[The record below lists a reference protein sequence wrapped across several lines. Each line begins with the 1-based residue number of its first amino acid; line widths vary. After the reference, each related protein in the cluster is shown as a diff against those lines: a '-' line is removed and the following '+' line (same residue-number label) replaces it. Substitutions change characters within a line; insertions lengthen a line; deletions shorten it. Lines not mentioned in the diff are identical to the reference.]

1 MTKEQI
7 VADLELAGF
16 DASVEDG
23 RLMIEGTSK
32 NGVGYVIEEDFGAWW
47 LYEYTGKDYY
57 AVDAFSSMDEALE
70 AAKNLII

>member
-1 MTKEQI
+1 MNKEQI

-32 NGVGYVIEEDFGAWW
+32 NGVGYVIEEDFDAWW
-47 LYEYTGKDYY
+47 LYEYTGKDYHS
-57 AVDAFSSMDEALE
+57 VDAFSSMDKALE
-70 AAKNLII
+70 AAKELVL